1 MSLNEV
7 DWVYVRY
14 GNNYIEYIFNWVC
27 KFEGQGKAHRLA

>member
-14 GNNYIEYIFNWVC
+14 GNNYFEYIFNWVC
-27 KFEGQGKAHRLA
+27 KFAGQGIAH